1 MELLGL
7 SPLALTLT
15 LAGLGLCVIAL
26 YLLKNEQRKVVVPSV
41 LIWDSLLTKRRGTVW
56 ARKLRRLLSLLLALL
71 IAALLAVAISD
82 PRRLTKTSDRRLI
95 ILIDAS
101 ASMQARD
108 VKPNRLE
115 VAKAHARTLVRTLG
129 GTDRALIAQ
138 LDSAVSP
145 MSTLTEDRA
154 TLQQAIGRVAAT
166 DLAGDLAVGAA
177 FAVDVLGRGE
187 QAELFVLSD
196 GNLTG
201 IETAQ
206 RILAQHTSLKVHY
219 LKVGES
225 RRNVGIEHF
234 SVRRYPLDKT
244 HTESIVRVRN
254 FGDKP
259 EVATLKLF
267 AGKALLYEE
276 KLTLAAQASA
286 GRTFSDLAATG
297 GALEARLEL
306 AAGADALAAD
316 DHAYAALPARKQ
328 SRVLLVS
335 EGNRYLE
342 ASLLLDEYLDVDD
355 VTPEK
360 YTSASGYDVVI
371 FDHALP
377 ARAPEAAA
385 LYLAPAPGATGQGFA
400 PFASKG
406 EVARPFF
413 ERVDDAHPLAQKL
426 ALRDINVARALSLVP
441 QRGDRLI
448 AQTAKGVPLLIEG
461 EREGTRFIA
470 LAFDIRESDLPLRVS
485 FPLFILGAIDRL
497 VSEDQGDAARGVVGE
512 AWRVQVPQGVSRA
525 TLRNPAGDSIQ
536 IAVRDHEA
544 RLQVSHAGVYTLEA
558 GPMRALLAA
567 NVRADLEGAIGP
579 RDALIVK
586 PGRVSEG
593 AGMGILGSRLWPWLA
608 ALAALLLCAEWLS
621 FHRRWTV

>member
-1 MELLGL
+1 MELAGL

-15 LAGLGLCVIAL
+15 LAGLAVAVLAL
-26 YLLKNEQRKVVVPSV
+26 YLLKNEQRKVIVPSV
-41 LIWDSLLTKRRGTVW
+41 LIWDSLLTKRRGTAW
-56 ARKLRRLLSLLLALL
+56 ARKLRRLLSFLLALL

-82 PRRLTKTSDRRLI
+82 PRRLSKASDRRLI

-101 ASMQARD
+101 ASMQASD

-115 VAKAHARTLVRTLG
+115 AAKALARSLVRTLG
-129 GTDRALIAQ
+129 GTDRALVAQ
-138 LDSAVSP
+138 LDASVSP
-145 MSTLTEDRA
+145 MSTLTDDRA
-154 TLQQAIGRVAAT
+154 ALQQAIGRVAAT
-166 DLAGDLAVGAA
+166 DLAGDLSVGAA
-177 FAVDVLGRGE
+177 FAVDVLGRDE
-187 QAELFVLSD
+187 QSELFVLSD

-201 IETAQ
+201 IEAAQ
-206 RILAQHTSLKVHY
+206 RLLSRQKSLKVHY
-219 LKVGES
+219 LKVGQS
-225 RRNVGIEHF
+225 ARNVGIEHF

-259 EVATLKLF
+259 EVAMLKLF

-276 KLTLAAQASA
+276 KLTLAGQGSV

-306 AAGADALAAD
+306 ASGADALAAD
-316 DHAYAALPARKQ
+316 DRAYAALPARKQ
-328 SRVLLVS
+328 SRVLVVS

-355 VTPEK
+355 VTPAK
-360 YTSASGYDVVI
+360 YTGARGYDVVI
-371 FDHALP
+371 FDHTLP
-377 ARAPEAAA
+377 PRAPEARA
-385 LYLAPAPGATGQGFA
+385 LYLAPVPTGQGFA

-413 ERVDDAHPLAQKL
+413 ERVDDAHPLAQRL
-426 ALRDINVARALSLVP
+426 ALRDINVARAPVLVP

-470 LAFDIRESDLPLRVS
+470 LAFDIRDSDLPLRVS

-497 VSEDQGDAARGVVGE
+497 ASEENRDAARGVVGE
-512 AWRVQVPQGVSRA
+512 MWRVRVPEGVSSA
-525 TLRNPAGDSIQ
+525 TLRNPAGLTSPV
-536 IAVRDHEA
+536 AVREHEA

-558 GPMRALLAA
+558 GSMRALLAA
-567 NVRADLEGAIGP
+567 NVRADLEGAIAP
-579 RDALIVK
+579 REALIVK
-586 PGRVSEG
+586 PGRAGEG
-593 AGMGILGSRLWPWLA
+593 AGMGFLGSRLWPWLA
-608 ALAALLLCAEWLS
+608 AIAALLLCAEWLS